1 MRPVGN
7 LENLDDKLLS
17 GYASVRQ
24 ARIGFTLEL
33 AYPQLVVRQTG
44 LRGAEGPGQEPR

>member
-1 MRPVGN
+1 MRPVGHREQ
-7 LENLDDKLLS
+7 LGDKLLS
-17 GYASVRQ
+17 GYAAVRQ
-24 ARIGFTLEL
+24 AGIGFTLEL